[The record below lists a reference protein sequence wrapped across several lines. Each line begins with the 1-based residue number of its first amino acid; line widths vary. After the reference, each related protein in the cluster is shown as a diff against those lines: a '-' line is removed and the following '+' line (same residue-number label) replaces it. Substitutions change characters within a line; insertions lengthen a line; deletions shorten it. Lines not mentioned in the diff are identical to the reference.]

1 MTDITPA
8 FTNNIS
14 QDTDFHVFERK
25 STTDETRIIATD
37 METKESLKNF
47 QTLICNS
54 L

>member
-25 STTDETRIIATD
+25 STTDETSIIATD
-37 METKESLKNF
+37 MDTKVFLKNF
-47 QTLICNS
+47 QILICNS